1 MHIGD
6 VIILAVKPNIIPTV
20 CSEIKHIENLSNK
33 IIISVAAG
41 INIEKINK
49 YIGEKNTTIVRAMP
63 NTPVLVNQGVIGL
76 YAKKIHTNQKKFITT
91 LFNKIGK
98 TFWLSH
104 ENELNGIIA
113 VASSAPAYFFLM
125 MESMQNA
132 AENMGL
138 NKEYIKE
145 LIVQTAK
152 GSSILAEHFQDK
164 SFEVLKQ
171 HVISKGG
178 TTEAAL
184 NLFEKYNFK
193 KIIEKAMR
201 SAANKSKEIESTTNQ
216 NKINEL
222 KEALYKVQINTV
234 SQKNFKINNVFE
246 SAPTFIENALIKAR
260 NASKL
265 GFPALADDSGLII
278 KALNGKPG
286 VYSSRFCGELSTDR
300 NNIEKVLQKMSKYNI
315 SERHA
320 KLYCVLAYVRFFN
333 DPTPI
338 IIESSLDGLIST
350 FISKTI
356 IEAESNFNPRA
367 ISNSKALGLM
377 QIVQNTAGRD
387 VFKMQGKVG
396 RPTKNMLLNPEKNID
411 IGTAYLSLLR
421 DNYLSSINNPISK
434 KYATIASYHGGV
446 TAMLSV
452 FSRDQ
457 MKAFQ
462 IINHL
467 HPDDVYQ
474 YICAHHSSLE
484 SRRYLFKVYHLEKAY
499 YN

>member
-1 MHIGD
+1 MKNISFLL
-6 VIILAVKPNIIPTV
+6 IIIFLQTSCSNSQNKLDQHQLKYSNSLNIIV
-20 CSEIKHIENLSNK
+20 QNISQNSDNIWKNNKILIIDSKNLSKITYNNITLIHIDFIFK
-33 IIISVAAG
+33 NIIIETTMHRNPIAYLHKAIVIALLMNNDFSDFDLNNQYSNFSRKEPLLYGQVVDHHGIPVRHQWRANKFADYLLKTKLKTYF
-41 INIEKINK
+41 ININQVWSIKIPLKFDRSNK
-49 YIGEKNTTIVRAMP
+49 RAHKYL
-63 NTPVLVNQGVIGL
+63 NFI
-76 YAKKIHTNQKKFITT
+76 YKSAK
-91 LFNKIGK
+91 
-98 TFWLSH
+98 
-104 ENELNGIIA
+104 
-113 VASSAPAYFFLM
+113 
-125 MESMQNA
+125 
-132 AENMGL
+132 
-138 NKEYIKE
+138 
-145 LIVQTAK
+145 
-152 GSSILAEHFQDK
+152 
-164 SFEVLKQ
+164 
-171 HVISKGG
+171 
-178 TTEAAL
+178 
-184 NLFEKYNFK
+184 
-193 KIIEKAMR
+193 
-201 SAANKSKEIESTTNQ
+201 
-216 NKINEL
+216 
-222 KEALYKVQINTV
+222 
-234 SQKNFKINNVFE
+234 
-246 SAPTFIENALIKAR
+246 
-260 NASKL
+260 
-265 GFPALADDSGLII
+265 
-278 KALNGKPG
+278 
-286 VYSSRFCGELSTDR
+286 
-300 NNIEKVLQKMSKYNI
+300 KYNI
-315 SERHA
+315 DKS
-320 KLYCVLAYVRFFN
+320 LILA
-333 DPTPI
+333 
-338 IIESSLDGLIST
+338 
-350 FISKTI
+350 I